1 MDKVVVE
8 EIKEGKINKKEDKQA
23 KRVVELG
30 IVVDKIVIRI
40 VEKRAK
46 AQSTTAWI
54 PTTIKEVGDRFH

>member
-23 KRVVELG
+23 KRVIELG

-46 AQSTTAWI
+46 A
-54 PTTIKEVGDRFH
+54 